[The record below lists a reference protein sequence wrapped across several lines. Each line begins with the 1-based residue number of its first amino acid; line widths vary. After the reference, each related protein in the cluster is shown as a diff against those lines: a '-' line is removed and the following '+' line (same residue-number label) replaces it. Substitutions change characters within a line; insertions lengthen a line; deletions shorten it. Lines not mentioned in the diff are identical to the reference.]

1 MFGLRAWVMLAG
13 LLPAAALA
21 QTGGTVAVP
30 PPPPLVA
37 TPSTPA
43 PSVNNGAAAINAVP
57 TTPPMESND
66 WVPGKAAVIG
76 VLDKVDG
83 GIANLQVPVG
93 GQVTSGDMQI
103 SVLACVNRSA
113 DHVPDSAIFVSIQT
127 TDKLSGPPLFRG
139 WMVRSVPADSVV
151 GDGSDTLR
159 VVSCN

>member
-1 MFGLRAWVMLAG
+1 MFDLRVWVVLAG

-21 QTGGTVAVP
+21 QTGGAVAVP

-37 TPSTPA
+37 TPSVPA
-43 PSVNNGAAAINAVP
+43 PPANNGAAAVNTVP
-57 TTPPMESND
+57 MTPPVESND
-66 WVPGKAAVIG
+66 WVPGKQAVIG

-103 SVLACVNRSA
+103 SVLACVNRPA
-113 DHVPDSAIFVSIQT
+113 DHVPDAAIFVSIQT
-127 TDKLSGPPLFRG
+127 TDNLSGPPLFRG

>member
-1 MFGLRAWVMLAG
+1 MFGLRVWVVLAG

-21 QTGGTVAVP
+21 QTGGAVAVP

-37 TPSTPA
+37 TPSVPA
-43 PSVNNGAAAINAVP
+43 PPVNNGAASVNTVP
-57 TTPPMESND
+57 ATPPVESND
-66 WVPGKAAVIG
+66 WVPGKQAVIG

-103 SVLACVNRSA
+103 SVLACVNRPA
-113 DHVPDSAIFVSIQT
+113 DHVPDAAIFVSIQT
-127 TDKLSGPPLFRG
+127 TDNLSGPPLFRG

-151 GDGSDTLR
+151 GDGSDSLR
-159 VVSCN
+159 VVSCT